1 MQKLLILFSFIVLY
15 NTNADA
21 QLFKSVLSGGNNISN
36 AVAVIAENFQ
46 NNFYNVQGEELPAEE
61 GRDVFSSNVKIPG
74 SMYSIIY
81 RFHSKEDST
90 AAFESLLYEGESY
103 KDALKAYKQAFR
115 QLKGMKFN
123 STFGKLSF
131 DGKMEEPSDVLKFTS
146 SNLYTD
152 ADSKPYKYF
161 MAQIEILQSIEGWK
175 VKLNLHSRKDD
186 SKRY

>member
-74 SMYSIIY
+74 
-81 RFHSKEDST
+81 F
-90 AAFESLLYEGESY
+90 
-103 KDALKAYKQAFR
+103 
-115 QLKGMKFN
+115 
-123 STFGKLSF
+123 
-131 DGKMEEPSDVLKFTS
+131 
-146 SNLYTD
+146 
-152 ADSKPYKYF
+152 
-161 MAQIEILQSIEGWK
+161 
-175 VKLNLHSRKDD
+175 
-186 SKRY
+186 